1 MAILPC
7 LMGTVALWLLGAAV
21 WQRALCVIRRPESGP
36 AGAGAPSPERSESGI
51 PDCKSAHTQ
60 ASRYSRARPRSGA
73 SLALPMQ
80 RGSNRS
86 TMDRGVVT
94 CLPNAPINRS
104 ASHASA
110 GLASWPECPPR
121 ADVECLR
128 PGGSRVGTR
137 CPYRK
142 RRSSRSNLPEL
153 WGASPPLRETRA
165 RRRSPTGLPDVT
177 CGLAFWRCD
186 EIRFVFAGVN
196 LAGPAG
202 YVLTRFTQPST
213 PGDHPT
219 LRAGRAPDRPYG

>member
-36 AGAGAPSPERSESGI
+36 AGAGAPSPELSESGT

-60 ASRYSRARPRSGA
+60 ASRHSRARPRSGA

-142 RRSSRSNLPEL
+142 RRSSPRTSRPR
-153 WGASPPLRETRA
+153 GATPLAASFTSGRGA
-165 RRRSPTGLPDVT
+165 CHQPGSPDVT
-177 CGLAFWRCD
+177 RGLAFWFLPDCPCCP
-186 EIRFVFAGVN
+186 F
-196 LAGPAG
+196 LH
-202 YVLTRFTQPST
+202 TQSSF
-213 PGDHPT
+213 
-219 LRAGRAPDRPYG
+219 RACEES